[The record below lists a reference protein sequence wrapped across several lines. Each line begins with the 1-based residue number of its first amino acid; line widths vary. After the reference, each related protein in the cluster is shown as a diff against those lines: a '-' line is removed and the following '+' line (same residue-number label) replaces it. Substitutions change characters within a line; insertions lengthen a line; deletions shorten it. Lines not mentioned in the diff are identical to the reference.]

1 MTIRP
6 LVLLGVILGLV
17 LGTVAA
23 FAIPRTRADEP
34 PTAATTPAPPVAPG
48 PATVLRTAP
57 AWPAIGDVA
66 LRPRST
72 PRIEARAADP
82 LGGPDWAV
90 RTFLADRVIKPAL
103 RRHGV
108 DPVVGHVR
116 CAQVGRI
123 HDGTFGWLDA
133 RGTFR
138 ALRTA
143 TALVGSSSWCGSRT
157 ADVRHQPH
165 LDAFSPLTEPAAPAA
180 AVRSTVAWGIAGSAA
195 RRITL
200 HLGSRTVTPPATA
213 DGVFLV
219 VSGPALDQHQIRGS
233 VAYPDRTV
241 PLGGEREGPAVFG
254 GADPTAPG
262 GSGQAQL
269 AARAP
274 DPNGGLPF
282 GLVASRTGDQ
292 GWCLATGGRVVGDRV
307 GTIDFQRDTLSELR
321 ISGGGSCTGGQSEA
335 EVFRRSPVLLGSSS
349 GGPEPAGEGGDPGS
363 TGRVARRT
371 QKGLTILDGR
381 VAPDVVSVT
390 LETPRD
396 VRTLIPGGPA
406 HAILAVYDGPF
417 PTGALRLIARFRDG
431 HTKVQTIADLGF

>member
-1 MTIRP
+1 VTVRP
-6 LVLLGVILGLV
+6 LILLGVILGLL

-23 FAIPRTRADEP
+23 IAIPRTRADEP
-34 PTAATTPAPPVAPG
+34 PTAATTPAAPIAPG
-48 PATVLRTAP
+48 PSTVLRTAP
-57 AWPAIGDVA
+57 AWPAVGAIV

-72 PRIEARAADP
+72 PRIEARAVDP

-90 RTFLADRVIKPAL
+90 RTFLADRVTKPGL

-108 DPVVGHVR
+108 DPTVGHVL

-138 ALRTA
+138 ALRVGTA
-143 TALVGSSSWCGSRT
+143 FAGTSSWCGSRA
-157 ADVRHQPH
+157 ADLRHEPQF
-165 LDAFSPLTEPAAPAA
+165 DAISPMTEPAAPAA
-180 AVRSTVAWGIAGSAA
+180 AVKSTVAWGVAGAAA

-200 HLGSRTVTPPATA
+200 RLGTRTVTPRATA
-213 DGVFLV
+213 HGVFLAV
-219 VSGPALDQHQIRGS
+219 AGPELDQHQIGGS
-233 VAYPDRTV
+233 VVYPDRTV
-241 PLGGEREGPAVFG
+241 RLGGKGPGPAVFG
-254 GADPTAPG
+254 GADPTAPA
-262 GSGQAQL
+262 GSGRPQL

-282 GLVASRTGDQ
+282 GLVASHSDGQ

-307 GTIDFQRDTLSELR
+307 GTVDFERDTLSELR
-321 ISGGGSCTGGQSEA
+321 VAGGGSCTGGQAEA
-335 EVFRRSPVLLGSSS
+335 EVFRRMPVLLGSSG
-349 GGPEPAGEGGDPGS
+349 GGPEPAGEGGDAGG

-371 QKGLTILDGR
+371 QQGMTIFDGR
-381 VAPDVVSVT
+381 AAPDVVSVT

-417 PTGALRLIARFRDG
+417 PTGEVRVIARFRDG
-431 HTKVQTIADLGF
+431 HTKVQTLGDQGF